1 MSLLKKIGN
10 KKTFHLPSLSV
21 SFKNASPIFNKV
33 LNKTK
38 SNVKQKNLSRNL
50 KYNSYGNFPFINS
63 EIELINNLDFN
74 NDPEEN
80 ILNSSIKFIKER
92 EIIDNDTEIKEK
104 RIGKNKEEKKSLS
117 KDELKANQSRE
128 FFLKYEMMKNEKSME
143 EEIVNLRKSVED
155 IKIKKENLIIQI
167 TALLKEIYNDEIDIR
182 FLNSDDFFFELA
194 KRRYNNSLRSDD
206 NISLKTRSPK
216 KRGKKNDEEENFF
229 LKTLQLKEKTIRN
242 EKKKKFENDLNEK
255 LSELNILKN
264 SYEVLKDEYKKR
276 KNKLEEK
283 IKFLSNYYHK
293 KLYEGMD
300 IRNEGLVWIIKAI
313 WNLGENIIM
322 SFFPNYL
329 DQYSI
334 DFLFNVAHKSYEIS
348 KIKEEVK
355 LLRKELDSQ
364 FEDINKHNP
373 NKNIFR
379 TSLNDKFTTNFLPK
393 NRLNHFEKIKNKFN
407 QKYTLKNISKYFKHY
422 KNPYR
427 KVLDNPS
434 IQKIS
439 DLATQ
444 TSLIEYEI
452 LKLKRNE
459 LNRLFKEFFENKYAE
474 KYNVNLETVIGALVG
489 ENKRDYEMNKYYK
502 MKREYFDNMRYI
514 QYFNLSNE
522 RAFQI
527 KENKDNNNH
536 NSKNNANSK

>member
-1 MSLLKKIGN
+1 
-10 KKTFHLPSLSV
+10 
-21 SFKNASPIFNKV
+21 
-33 LNKTK
+33 
-38 SNVKQKNLSRNL
+38 
-50 KYNSYGNFPFINS
+50 
-63 EIELINNLDFN
+63 
-74 NDPEEN
+74 
-80 ILNSSIKFIKER
+80 
-92 EIIDNDTEIKEK
+92 
-104 RIGKNKEEKKSLS
+104 
-117 KDELKANQSRE
+117 
-128 FFLKYEMMKNEKSME
+128 
-143 EEIVNLRKSVED
+143 
-155 IKIKKENLIIQI
+155 
-167 TALLKEIYNDEIDIR
+167 
-182 FLNSDDFFFELA
+182 
-194 KRRYNNSLRSDD
+194 
-206 NISLKTRSPK
+206 
-216 KRGKKNDEEENFF
+216 
-229 LKTLQLKEKTIRN
+229 
-242 EKKKKFENDLNEK
+242 
-255 LSELNILKN
+255 
-264 SYEVLKDEYKKR
+264 
-276 KNKLEEK
+276 
-283 IKFLSNYYHK
+283 
-293 KLYEGMD
+293 MD

-329 DQYSI
+329 DKYSI

-407 QKYTLKNISKYFKHY
+407 QKYTLKNISKYFKQY

>member
-1 MSLLKKIGN
+1 
-10 KKTFHLPSLSV
+10 
-21 SFKNASPIFNKV
+21 
-33 LNKTK
+33 
-38 SNVKQKNLSRNL
+38 
-50 KYNSYGNFPFINS
+50 
-63 EIELINNLDFN
+63 
-74 NDPEEN
+74 
-80 ILNSSIKFIKER
+80 
-92 EIIDNDTEIKEK
+92 
-104 RIGKNKEEKKSLS
+104 
-117 KDELKANQSRE
+117 
-128 FFLKYEMMKNEKSME
+128 MMKNEKLME

-155 IKIKKENLIIQI
+155 IKIKKENLIVQI

-216 KRGKKNDEEENFF
+216 KHKKKIDEEENFF
-229 LKTLQLKEKTIRN
+229 LKTLKLKEQTIRN

-329 DQYSI
+329 DKYSI

-355 LLRKELDSQ
+355 LLRNELDSQ

-379 TSLNDKFTTNFLPK
+379 TSLNDKFTANFLPK
-393 NRLNHFEKIKNKFN
+393 NRLNRFEKIKNKFN
-407 QKYTLKNISKYFKHY
+407 QKYTLKNISKYFKQY

-452 LKLKRNE
+452 LKLKRTE

-536 NSKNNANSK
+536 NSKNNANSN